1 MLHTIDEL
9 YTMMLEQRT
18 LEEELFEEEEE
29 KEEPPVN
36 PELEKAKEAV
46 MNLLREK
53 GKALSHKFIVKKL
66 SKEFDEEV
74 IEEAISQLLAEGEIY
89 EPEIGFYEPL

>member
-1 MLHTIDEL
+1 
-9 YTMMLEQRT
+9 
-18 LEEELFEEEEE
+18 
-29 KEEPPVN
+29 
-36 PELEKAKEAV
+36 

-66 SKEFDEEV
+66 SSEFDEEI
-74 IEEAISQLLAEGEIY
+74 IEEAITQLLADGEIY

>member
-1 MLHTIDEL
+1 MSRGPLRKSCSRRRPKKRRRKL
-9 YTMMLEQRT
+9 RRT
-18 LEEELFEEEEE
+18 
-29 KEEPPVN
+29 
-36 PELEKAKEAV
+36 PEVEKAKEAI

-66 SKEFDEEV
+66 SSEFDEEI
-74 IEEAISQLLAEGEIY
+74 IEEAITQLLADGEIY